1 MNDANDVNSAK
12 GFNAMTTVPGATVAD
27 PVADHVAALSA
38 ALHGPVRAK
47 SRMIQEIRDGLTDT
61 VEAHIRD
68 GMPHDEAARLA
79 VREFGTPEELAPSC
93 QRELTIAQTRRTALS
108 VTLTVPLLIA
118 CWHLIWSAGQ
128 GWELHHTAQLLA
140 VQLAA
145 VAAVAALLTAA
156 ALAAT
161 GASARGLRTP
171 ERLPLVVAWAG
182 TTAGVA
188 MVVATLALAVLSPL
202 AANWPLVTLAAM
214 VTALSH
220 GMVASSARACRR
232 CARLPVT

>member
-1 MNDANDVNSAK
+1 MSETKV
-12 GFNAMTTVPGATVAD
+12 MTTTNAPDD
-27 PVADHVAALSA
+27 PVTDYVAALST
-38 ALHGPVRAK
+38 ALHGPVGAK
-47 SRMIQEIRDGLTDT
+47 SRMVREIRDGLIDT
-61 VEAHIRD
+61 VEAHTRD
-68 GMPHDEAARLA
+68 GVPHERAARLA
-79 VREFGTPEELAPSC
+79 VREFGTPEELVPSC

-108 VTLTVPLLIA
+108 VTLTVPFLIA
-118 CWHLIWSAGQ
+118 CWHLIWTSGQ
-128 GWELHHTAQLLA
+128 GWQLQQTAQLVA

-145 VAAVAALLTAA
+145 VAAVATLLAAA

-161 GASARGLRTP
+161 GALARKLRTP
-171 ERLPLVVAWAG
+171 ERLPLAVAWAG

-202 AANWPLVTLAAM
+202 TTNWPLVTLAAM

-232 CARLPVT
+232 CARLPAG

>member
-1 MNDANDVNSAK
+1 MSGTDEPCR
-12 GFNAMTTVPGATVAD
+12 TPGDTAAREY
-27 PVADHVAALSA
+27 VAALSA

-61 VEAHIRD
+61 VESYTRGGEPQERAV
-68 GMPHDEAARLA
+68 RLA
-79 VREFGTPEELAPSC
+79 VREFGTPQELVPGC

-108 VTLTVPLLIA
+108 VTLTVPFLIA
-118 CWHLIWSAGQ
+118 CWHLIWSSGQ
-128 GWELHHTAQLLA
+128 GWQLQQTAQLIA

-145 VAAVAALLTAA
+145 VASLATVLAAA

-161 GASARGLRTP
+161 GAPARKLRTP
-171 ERLPLVVAWAG
+171 ERLPLAVAWAG

-202 AANWPLVTLAAM
+202 ATNWPLVTLAAM
-214 VTALSH
+214 VTALAH
-220 GMVASSARACRR
+220 GLVASSARACRR
-232 CARLPVT
+232 CARLPVA

>member
-1 MNDANDVNSAK
+1 MNAPAADHAADH
-12 GFNAMTTVPGATVAD
+12 TVD

-61 VEAHIRD
+61 VEAHIHD
-68 GMPHDEAARLA
+68 GVPPDVAARLA
-79 VREFGTPEELAPSC
+79 VREFGTPEQLVPSC
-93 QRELTIAQTRRTALS
+93 QRELTIAQARRTALS
-108 VTLTVPLLIA
+108 VTLTVPFLIA
-118 CWHLIWSAGQ
+118 CWHLIWTAGQ
-128 GWELHHTAQLLA
+128 GWQLQQTAQLVA

-145 VAAVAALLTAA
+145 VAAVATLLMAA

-161 GASARGLRTP
+161 GALARRLPTP
-171 ERLPLVVAWAG
+171 ERLPLAVAWAG

-188 MVVATLALAVLSPL
+188 MVVATLALAALSPL
-202 AANWPLVTLAAM
+202 ATNWPLVTLAAM

-220 GMVASSARACRR
+220 GVVASSARACRR
-232 CARLPVT
+232 CARLPVAHGAGQG

>member
-1 MNDANDVNSAK
+1 MNAPAADHAADH
-12 GFNAMTTVPGATVAD
+12 TVD

-61 VEAHIRD
+61 VEAHIHD
-68 GMPHDEAARLA
+68 GVPPDVAARLA
-79 VREFGTPEELAPSC
+79 VREFGTPEQLVPSC
-93 QRELTIAQTRRTALS
+93 QRELTIAQARRTALS
-108 VTLTVPLLIA
+108 VTLTVPFLIA
-118 CWHLIWSAGQ
+118 CWHLIWTAGQ
-128 GWELHHTAQLLA
+128 GWQLQQTAQLVA

-145 VAAVAALLTAA
+145 VAAVATLLMAA

-161 GASARGLRTP
+161 GALARRLPTP
-171 ERLPLVVAWAG
+171 ERLPLAVAWAG

-202 AANWPLVTLAAM
+202 ATNWPLVTLAAM

-220 GMVASSARACRR
+220 GVVASSARACRR
-232 CARLPVT
+232 CARLPVAHGAGQG

>member
-1 MNDANDVNSAK
+1 MIETKDTPAGTPADDPAD
-12 GFNAMTTVPGATVAD
+12 D
-27 PVADHVAALSA
+27 PVAGYIATLSA

-47 SRMIQEIRDGLTDT
+47 SRMLQEIRDGLTDT
-61 VEAHIRD
+61 VEAHTRD
-68 GMPHDEAARLA
+68 GVPDDLAARLA
-79 VREFGTPEELAPSC
+79 VREFGTPDELVPSC
-93 QRELTIAQTRRTALS
+93 QRELTLAQTRRTALS
-108 VTLTVPLLIA
+108 VTLTVPFLIA
-118 CWHLIWSAGQ
+118 CWHLIWTSGQ
-128 GWELHHTAQLLA
+128 GWQLHHTPQLLA

-145 VAAVAALLTAA
+145 VAAVATLLAAA

-161 GASARGLRTP
+161 GAPARRLRTP
-171 ERLPLVVAWAG
+171 RRLPLAVAWAG

-202 AANWPLVTLAAM
+202 ATNWPLVTFAGM
-214 VTALSH
+214 VTAITH

>member
-1 MNDANDVNSAK
+1 MNAPAADHAADH
-12 GFNAMTTVPGATVAD
+12 TVD

-61 VEAHIRD
+61 VEAHIHD
-68 GMPHDEAARLA
+68 GVPPDVAARLA
-79 VREFGTPEELAPSC
+79 VREFGTPEQLVPSC
-93 QRELTIAQTRRTALS
+93 QRELTIAQARRTALS
-108 VTLTVPLLIA
+108 VTLTVPFLIA
-118 CWHLIWSAGQ
+118 CWHLIWTAGQ
-128 GWELHHTAQLLA
+128 GWQLQQTAQLVA

-145 VAAVAALLTAA
+145 VAAVATLLMAA

-161 GASARGLRTP
+161 GALARRLPTP
-171 ERLPLVVAWAG
+171 ERLPLAVAWAG

-202 AANWPLVTLAAM
+202 ATNWPLVTLAAM

-220 GMVASSARACRR
+220 GVVASSARACRR
-232 CARLPVT
+232 CARLPVAHGARQG

>member
-1 MNDANDVNSAK
+1 MNAPAADHAADH
-12 GFNAMTTVPGATVAD
+12 TVD

-61 VEAHIRD
+61 VEAHTQGGVPPD
-68 GMPHDEAARLA
+68 VAARLA
-79 VREFGTPEELAPSC
+79 VREFGTPEQLVPSC
-93 QRELTIAQTRRTALS
+93 QRELTIAQARRTALS
-108 VTLTVPLLIA
+108 VTLTVPFLIA
-118 CWHLIWSAGQ
+118 CWHLIWTAGQ
-128 GWELHHTAQLLA
+128 GWQLQQTAQLVA

-145 VAAVAALLTAA
+145 VAAVATLLMAV

-161 GASARGLRTP
+161 GALARRLPTP
-171 ERLPLVVAWAG
+171 ERLPLAVAWAG

-202 AANWPLVTLAAM
+202 ATNWPLVTLAAM

-220 GMVASSARACRR
+220 GVVASSARACRR
-232 CARLPVT
+232 CARLPIAHGAGQG

>member
-1 MNDANDVNSAK
+1 MNAPAADH
-12 GFNAMTTVPGATVAD
+12 TVD

-38 ALHGPVRAK
+38 ALHGPVGAK

-61 VEAHIRD
+61 VEAHTHD
-68 GMPHDEAARLA
+68 GVPPDVAARLA
-79 VREFGTPEELAPSC
+79 VREFGTPEQLVPSC
-93 QRELTIAQTRRTALS
+93 QRELTIAQARRTALS
-108 VTLTVPLLIA
+108 VTLTVPFLIA
-118 CWHLIWSAGQ
+118 CWHLIWTAGQ
-128 GWELHHTAQLLA
+128 GWQLQQTAQLVA

-145 VAAVAALLTAA
+145 VAAVATLLMAA

-161 GASARGLRTP
+161 GALARRLPTP
-171 ERLPLVVAWAG
+171 ERLPLAVAWAG

-202 AANWPLVTLAAM
+202 ATNWPLVTLAAM

-220 GMVASSARACRR
+220 GVVASSARACRR
-232 CARLPVT
+232 CARLPVAHGAGQG

>member
-1 MNDANDVNSAK
+1 MNAPAADH
-12 GFNAMTTVPGATVAD
+12 TVD

-61 VEAHIRD
+61 VEAHTHD
-68 GMPHDEAARLA
+68 GVPPDVAARLA
-79 VREFGTPEELAPSC
+79 VREFGTPEQLVPSC
-93 QRELTIAQTRRTALS
+93 QRELTIAQARRTALS
-108 VTLTVPLLIA
+108 VTLTVPSLIA
-118 CWHLIWSAGQ
+118 CWHLIWTAYQ
-128 GWELHHTAQLLA
+128 GWQLQQTAQLVA

-145 VAAVAALLTAA
+145 VAAVATLLMAA

-161 GASARGLRTP
+161 GALARRLPTP
-171 ERLPLVVAWAG
+171 ERLPLAVAWAG

-202 AANWPLVTLAAM
+202 ATNWPLVTLAAM

-220 GMVASSARACRR
+220 GVVASSARACRR
-232 CARLPVT
+232 CARLPVAHGAGQG

>member
-1 MNDANDVNSAK
+1 MNAPAADH
-12 GFNAMTTVPGATVAD
+12 TVD

-38 ALHGPVRAK
+38 ALHGPVGAK

-61 VEAHIRD
+61 VEAHTHD
-68 GMPHDEAARLA
+68 GVPPDVAARLA
-79 VREFGTPEELAPSC
+79 VREFGTPEQLVPSC
-93 QRELTIAQTRRTALS
+93 QRELTIAQARRTALS
-108 VTLTVPLLIA
+108 VTLTVPFLIA
-118 CWHLIWSAGQ
+118 CWHLIWTAGQ
-128 GWELHHTAQLLA
+128 GWQLQQTAQLVA

-145 VAAVAALLTAA
+145 VAAVATLLMAA

-161 GASARGLRTP
+161 GALARRLPTP
-171 ERLPLVVAWAG
+171 ERLPLAVAWAG

-202 AANWPLVTLAAM
+202 ATNWPLVTLAAM

-220 GMVASSARACRR
+220 GVVASSARACRR
-232 CARLPVT
+232 CARLPVAHGARQG

>member
-1 MNDANDVNSAK
+1 MNAPAADH
-12 GFNAMTTVPGATVAD
+12 TVD

-61 VEAHIRD
+61 VEAHTHD
-68 GMPHDEAARLA
+68 GVPPDVAARLA
-79 VREFGTPEELAPSC
+79 VREFGTPEQLVPSC
-93 QRELTIAQTRRTALS
+93 QRELTIAQARRTALS
-108 VTLTVPLLIA
+108 VTLTVPFLIA
-118 CWHLIWSAGQ
+118 CWHLIWTAGQ
-128 GWELHHTAQLLA
+128 GWQLQQTAQLVA

-145 VAAVAALLTAA
+145 VAAVATLLMAA

-161 GASARGLRTP
+161 GALARRLPTP
-171 ERLPLVVAWAG
+171 ERLPLAVAWAG

-202 AANWPLVTLAAM
+202 ATNWPLVTLAAM

-220 GMVASSARACRR
+220 GVVASSARACRR
-232 CARLPVT
+232 CARLPIAHGAGQG

>member
-1 MNDANDVNSAK
+1 MNAPAADH
-12 GFNAMTTVPGATVAD
+12 TVD

-61 VEAHIRD
+61 VEAHTHD
-68 GMPHDEAARLA
+68 GVPPDVAARLA
-79 VREFGTPEELAPSC
+79 VREFGTPEQLVPSC
-93 QRELTIAQTRRTALS
+93 QRELTIAQARRTALS
-108 VTLTVPLLIA
+108 VTLTVPFLIA
-118 CWHLIWSAGQ
+118 CWHLIWTAGQ
-128 GWELHHTAQLLA
+128 GWQLQQTAQLVA

-145 VAAVAALLTAA
+145 VAAVATLLMAA

-161 GASARGLRTP
+161 GALARRLPTP
-171 ERLPLVVAWAG
+171 ERLPLAVAWAG

-202 AANWPLVTLAAM
+202 ATNWPLVTLAAM

-220 GMVASSARACRR
+220 GVVASSARACRR
-232 CARLPVT
+232 CARLPVAHGAGQG

>member
-1 MNDANDVNSAK
+1 MNAPAADH
-12 GFNAMTTVPGATVAD
+12 TVD

-61 VEAHIRD
+61 VEAHTHD
-68 GMPHDEAARLA
+68 GVPPDVAARLA
-79 VREFGTPEELAPSC
+79 VREFGTPEQLVPSC
-93 QRELTIAQTRRTALS
+93 QRELTIAQARRTALS
-108 VTLTVPLLIA
+108 VTLTVPFLIA
-118 CWHLIWSAGQ
+118 CWHLIWTAGQ
-128 GWELHHTAQLLA
+128 GWQLQQTAQLVA

-145 VAAVAALLTAA
+145 VAAVATLLMAA

-161 GASARGLRTP
+161 GALARRLPTP
-171 ERLPLVVAWAG
+171 ERLPLAVAWAG

-188 MVVATLALAVLSPL
+188 MVVATLALAALSPL
-202 AANWPLVTLAAM
+202 ATNWPLVTLAAM

-220 GMVASSARACRR
+220 GVVASSARACRR
-232 CARLPVT
+232 CARLPVAHGARQG

>member
-1 MNDANDVNSAK
+1 MNAPAADHAADH
-12 GFNAMTTVPGATVAD
+12 TVD

-61 VEAHIRD
+61 VEAHTHD
-68 GMPHDEAARLA
+68 GVPPDVAARLA
-79 VREFGTPEELAPSC
+79 VREFGTPEQLVPSC
-93 QRELTIAQTRRTALS
+93 QRELTIAQARRTALS
-108 VTLTVPLLIA
+108 VTLTVPFLIA
-118 CWHLIWSAGQ
+118 CWHLIWTAGQ
-128 GWELHHTAQLLA
+128 GWQLQQTAQLVA

-145 VAAVAALLTAA
+145 VAAVATLLMAA

-161 GASARGLRTP
+161 GALARRLPTP
-171 ERLPLVVAWAG
+171 ERLPLAVAWAG

-188 MVVATLALAVLSPL
+188 MVVATLALAALSPL
-202 AANWPLVTLAAM
+202 ATNWPLVTLAAM

-220 GMVASSARACRR
+220 GVVASSARACRR
-232 CARLPVT
+232 CARLPVAHGAGQG

>member
-1 MNDANDVNSAK
+1 MNAPAADHAADH
-12 GFNAMTTVPGATVAD
+12 TVD

-38 ALHGPVRAK
+38 ALHGPVGAK

-61 VEAHIRD
+61 VEAHTHD
-68 GMPHDEAARLA
+68 GVPPDVAARLA
-79 VREFGTPEELAPSC
+79 VREFGTPEQLVPSC
-93 QRELTIAQTRRTALS
+93 QRELTIAQARRTALS
-108 VTLTVPLLIA
+108 VTLTVPFLIA
-118 CWHLIWSAGQ
+118 CWHLIWTAGQ
-128 GWELHHTAQLLA
+128 GWQLQQTAQLVA

-145 VAAVAALLTAA
+145 VAAVATLLMAA

-161 GASARGLRTP
+161 GALARRLPTP
-171 ERLPLVVAWAG
+171 ERLPLAVAWAG

-202 AANWPLVTLAAM
+202 ATNWPLVTLAAM

-220 GMVASSARACRR
+220 GVVASSARACRR
-232 CARLPVT
+232 CARLPVAHGAGQG

>member
-1 MNDANDVNSAK
+1 MS
-12 GFNAMTTVPGATVAD
+12 VPRTRNGASKPD
-27 PVADHVAALSA
+27 PVADYVAALST

-61 VEAHIRD
+61 VEAHTRD
-68 GMPHDEAARLA
+68 GVPHEAAAALA
-79 VREFGTPEELAPSC
+79 VREFGTPDELVPGC

-108 VTLTVPLLIA
+108 VTLTVPFLIA
-118 CWHLIWSAGQ
+118 CWHLIWTSGQ
-128 GWELHHTAQLLA
+128 SWQLQQTAQLVA

-145 VAAVAALLTAA
+145 VAAVATLLTAA

-161 GASARGLRTP
+161 GALARKLPTP
-171 ERLPLVVAWAG
+171 ERLPLAVAWAG

-202 AANWPLVTLAAM
+202 ATNWPLVTLAAM

-232 CARLPVT
+232 CARLPVS

>member
-1 MNDANDVNSAK
+1 MSEPSTA
-12 GFNAMTTVPGATVAD
+12 PGD
-27 PVADHVAALSA
+27 PVAEYVAALSA

-61 VEAHIRD
+61 VEAYLRD
-68 GMPHDEAARLA
+68 GVPHDRAARLA
-79 VREFGTPEELAPSC
+79 VREFGTPEQLAPSC

-108 VTLTVPLLIA
+108 VTLSVPLLIA
-118 CWHLIWSAGQ
+118 CWHLIWTSGQ
-128 GWELHHTAQLLA
+128 GWQLQQTAQLVA

-145 VAAVAALLTAA
+145 VAAVATLLTAA

-161 GASARGLRTP
+161 GALARKLRTP
-171 ERLPLVVAWAG
+171 ERLPLAVAWAG

-202 AANWPLVTLAAM
+202 ATNWPLVTLAAM

>member
-1 MNDANDVNSAK
+1 MNAPAADH
-12 GFNAMTTVPGATVAD
+12 TVD

-61 VEAHIRD
+61 VEAHTHD
-68 GMPHDEAARLA
+68 GVPPDEAARLA
-79 VREFGTPEELAPSC
+79 VREFGTPEQLAPSC
-93 QRELTIAQTRRTALS
+93 QRELTIAQARRTALS
-108 VTLTVPLLIA
+108 VTLTVPFLIA
-118 CWHLIWSAGQ
+118 CWHLIWTAGQ
-128 GWELHHTAQLLA
+128 GWQLQQTAQLVA

-145 VAAVAALLTAA
+145 VAAVATLLMAA

-161 GASARGLRTP
+161 GALARRLPTP
-171 ERLPLVVAWAG
+171 ERLPLAVAWAG

-202 AANWPLVTLAAM
+202 ATNWPLVTLAAM

-220 GMVASSARACRR
+220 GVVASSARACRR
-232 CARLPVT
+232 CARLPVAHGAGRG

>member
-1 MNDANDVNSAK
+1 MNAPAADH
-12 GFNAMTTVPGATVAD
+12 TVD

-61 VEAHIRD
+61 VEAHTHD
-68 GMPHDEAARLA
+68 GVPPDVAARLA
-79 VREFGTPEELAPSC
+79 VREFGTPEQLVPSC
-93 QRELTIAQTRRTALS
+93 QRELTIAQARRTALS
-108 VTLTVPLLIA
+108 VTLTVPSLIA
-118 CWHLIWSAGQ
+118 CWHLIWTAGQ
-128 GWELHHTAQLLA
+128 GWQLQQTAQLVA

-145 VAAVAALLTAA
+145 VAAVATLLMAA

-161 GASARGLRTP
+161 GALARRLPTP
-171 ERLPLVVAWAG
+171 ERLPLAVAWAG

-202 AANWPLVTLAAM
+202 ATNWPLVTLAAM

-220 GMVASSARACRR
+220 GVVASSARACRR
-232 CARLPVT
+232 CARLPVAHGAGQG

>member
-1 MNDANDVNSAK
+1 MNAPAADHTAEHAV
-12 GFNAMTTVPGATVAD
+12 D

-61 VEAHIRD
+61 VEAHTRD
-68 GMPHDEAARLA
+68 GVPPDEAARLA
-79 VREFGTPEELAPSC
+79 VREFGTPEQLAPSC
-93 QRELTIAQTRRTALS
+93 QRELTIAQARRTALS
-108 VTLTVPLLIA
+108 VTLTVPFLIA
-118 CWHLIWSAGQ
+118 CWHLIWTAGQ
-128 GWELHHTAQLLA
+128 GWQLQQTAQLVA

-145 VAAVAALLTAA
+145 VAAVATLLMAA

-161 GASARGLRTP
+161 GALARRLPTP
-171 ERLPLVVAWAG
+171 ERLPLAVAWAG

-202 AANWPLVTLAAM
+202 ATNWPLVTLAAM

-220 GMVASSARACRR
+220 GVVASSARACRR
-232 CARLPVT
+232 CARLPIAHGAGRG

>member
-1 MNDANDVNSAK
+1 MNAPAADHAADH
-12 GFNAMTTVPGATVAD
+12 AMD

-61 VEAHIRD
+61 VEAHTRD
-68 GMPHDEAARLA
+68 GVPPDEAARLA
-79 VREFGTPEELAPSC
+79 VREFGTPEQLVPSC
-93 QRELTIAQTRRTALS
+93 QRELTIAQARRTALS
-108 VTLTVPLLIA
+108 VTLTVPFLIA
-118 CWHLIWSAGQ
+118 CWHLIWTAGQ
-128 GWELHHTAQLLA
+128 GWQLQQTAQLVA

-145 VAAVAALLTAA
+145 VAAVATLLMAA

-161 GASARGLRTP
+161 GALARRLPTP
-171 ERLPLVVAWAG
+171 ERLPLAVAWAG

-202 AANWPLVTLAAM
+202 ATNWPLVTLAAM

-220 GMVASSARACRR
+220 GVVASSARACRR
-232 CARLPVT
+232 CARLPIAHGAGRG

>member
-1 MNDANDVNSAK
+1 MNAPAADH
-12 GFNAMTTVPGATVAD
+12 TVD

-61 VEAHIRD
+61 VEAHTHD
-68 GMPHDEAARLA
+68 GVPPDEAARLA
-79 VREFGTPEELAPSC
+79 VQEFGTPEQLAPSC
-93 QRELTIAQTRRTALS
+93 QRELTIAQARRTALS
-108 VTLTVPLLIA
+108 VTLTVPFLIA
-118 CWHLIWSAGQ
+118 CWHLIWTAGQ
-128 GWELHHTAQLLA
+128 GWQLQQTAQLVA

-145 VAAVAALLTAA
+145 VAAVATLLMAA

-161 GASARGLRTP
+161 GALARRLPTP
-171 ERLPLVVAWAG
+171 ERLPLAVAWAG

-202 AANWPLVTLAAM
+202 ATNWPLVTLAAM

-220 GMVASSARACRR
+220 GVVASSARACRR
-232 CARLPVT
+232 CARLPVAHGAGRG

>member
-1 MNDANDVNSAK
+1 MIETTSAPADA
-12 GFNAMTTVPGATVAD
+12 
-27 PVADHVAALSA
+27 PVAEYVAALSV

-61 VEAHIRD
+61 VEAHTR
-68 GMPHDEAARLA
+68 GGLPHDEAARLA
-79 VREFGTPEELAPSC
+79 VREFGTPQELVPSC

-108 VTLTVPLLIA
+108 VTLTVPFLIA
-118 CWHLIWSAGQ
+118 CWHLIWTAGQ
-128 GWELHHTAQLLA
+128 SWQLQHTAQLLA

-145 VAAVAALLTAA
+145 VASVATLLAAA

-161 GASARGLRTP
+161 GASARALRTP
-171 ERLPLVVAWAG
+171 ERLPLAVAWAG

-188 MVVATLALAVLSPL
+188 MVVATLALAVLSPP
-202 AANWPLVTLAAM
+202 ATNWPLVTLAGM

-220 GMVASSARACRR
+220 GLVASSARACRR
-232 CARLPVT
+232 CARLPVA

>member
-1 MNDANDVNSAK
+1 MNDANGTGTA
-12 GFNAMTTVPGATVAD
+12 PRD
-27 PVADHVAALSA
+27 PVADHVATLSA
-38 ALHGPVRAK
+38 ALYGPVRAK
-47 SRMIQEIRDGLTDT
+47 SRMLQEIRDGLTDT
-61 VEAHIRD
+61 VEAHTRD
-68 GMPHDEAARLA
+68 GLPHDEAALLA

-108 VTLTVPLLIA
+108 VALTVPLLIA
-118 CWHLIWSAGQ
+118 CWHLIWTAGQ
-128 GWELHHTAQLLA
+128 GWQLQHTGQLLA

-145 VAAVAALLTAA
+145 VAAVAALLAAA

-161 GASARGLRTP
+161 GAPARRLRTP
-171 ERLPLVVAWAG
+171 ERLPLAVAWAG

-202 AANWPLVTLAAM
+202 TTNWPLVTLAAM

-220 GMVASSARACRR
+220 GVVASSARACRR